1 MNVDLEGTAV
11 QELTDLGKH
20 MRPISCSHLDKN
32 RLINIHDL
40 GPIAKME
47 SNTVSC
53 GRDRVTKTLIE
64 NH

>member
-11 QELTDLGKH
+11 QELADLGKH
-20 MRPISCSHLDKN
+20 MRPISCSNFDKS

-53 GRDRVTKTLIE
+53 GRDRLTQTLIE